1 MPQAAKPQELD
12 LSDESDADLLTMVSW
27 REDEEEAALAAWGE
41 FYRRY
46 FDLLAL
52 ICLKAYQRQIG
63 EAAVE
68 DLVNDT
74 FLRVWTHGAA
84 TFRTAET
91 DPGKLRKLIGVWL
104 GEIARN
110 LFLMQLRGRNRLPE
124 IAFDET
130 EHACE
135 VAMPLSEERRQQCEQ
150 LREALDG
157 LSERERDVLMAR
169 FSNYHRSGG
178 KQQFDPEV
186 LADLA
191 EKWQITKDSI
201 RQVLCRALKRIRSQ
215 LSQLQDAR

>member
-27 REDEEEAALAAWGE
+27 REDDEEAALAAWGE

-46 FDLLAL
+46 FDLLTL

-63 EAAVE
+63 EAGVE

-110 LFLMQLRGRNRLPE
+110 LLLIQLRGRNRLPE

-135 VAMPLSEERRQQCEQ
+135 EATPLSEERRQQCEQ

-201 RQVLCRALKRIRSQ
+201 RQVLCRTLKRIRSQ
-215 LSQLQDAR
+215 LSQPQDAR